1 MSRPTVMM
9 SDNIAI
15 AVAATAT
22 ATATDHIG
30 ISFRGTIHLRMYS
43 LLNL

>member
-9 SDNIAI
+9 SDNIAV
-15 AVAATAT
+15 AVA

>member
-9 SDNIAI
+9 SDNIAV
-15 AVAATAT
+15 AVAATT
-22 ATATDHIG
+22 TATDHIG